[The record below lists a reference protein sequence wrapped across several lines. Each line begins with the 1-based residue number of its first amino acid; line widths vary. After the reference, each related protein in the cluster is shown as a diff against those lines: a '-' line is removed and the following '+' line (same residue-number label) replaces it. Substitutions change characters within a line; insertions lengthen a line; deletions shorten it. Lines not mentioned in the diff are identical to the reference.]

1 MKERVRTEKKREE
14 MDRQGEDETMG
25 QSKKERQ

>member
-14 MDRQGEDETMG
+14 MDRQGEDRTMG
-25 QSKKERQ
+25 QSQKER